1 MSKEK
6 LTFIIKRPDFVNGKF
21 ITGKASVR
29 TTRAGRSYMKKSV
42 FENVSRET
50 FLRETPEN
58 WRKDGIF
65 KITIDCFFAIEKNNT
80 KQEIATK
87 SGNYYDKKPDCDN
100 IAKGVCDALTSIVYA
115 DDARVVSLCVN
126 KYYQNLADE
135 TPEVIVTVERL
146 GGYVNKII
154 DKIKSLTKKINVVK

>member
-29 TTRAGRSYMKKSV
+29 TTRTGRSYMKKSV

-50 FLRETPEN
+50 FLRETPET
-58 WRKDGIF
+58 WQKDGIF
-65 KITIDCFFAIEKNNT
+65 KITIDCYFAIEKNNT

-100 IAKGVCDALTSIVYA
+100 IAKGVCDAMTGVVYA
-115 DDARVVSLCVN
+115 DDALVVSLCVN